1 MTSEIFAAQFNVQYC
16 IDIDIHTPPPRAG
29 ESPLAVPNEVT
40 RRGAAMPGD
49 RQPAQRGTSSS
60 AASKAPRVRPLG
72 LRPPEPPVSF
82 PRRAR
87 RAHMALFVTLAQV
100 AAGAPAPELPAL
112 YMTVSP
118 TSVLHLSPSSPETT
132 LAICKAHDNIRH
144 DYFRAMCARNKEQ
157 SSGWVLLDNAAW
169 VENTTLGVL
178 IAVTGPTALFQNRS
192 AICTAAALSQEAMPF
207 NSLDTVKKLLQKV
220 PSRPRVLRAHRARHR
235 SRARS
240 ARTARGSVHC
250 ARRDVARRAPVRQSD
265 SGLRQGS
272 DNTLTV
278 SDSPTVRQSDS
289 MTVSDSV

>member
-1 MTSEIFAAQFNVQYC
+1 MVTGTLPGRQEVGQRRRCCERTNAAVSRNQAP
-16 IDIDIHTPPPRAG
+16 TPPPRAG

-192 AICTAAALSQEAMPF
+192 AICTAAALLQEAMPF
-207 NSLDTVKKLLQKV
+207 NSLGQ
-220 PSRPRVLRAHRARHR
+220 PLRCPMCRSELSSPATSDELFRA
-235 SRARS
+235 
-240 ARTARGSVHC
+240 
-250 ARRDVARRAPVRQSD
+250 
-265 SGLRQGS
+265 
-272 DNTLTV
+272 
-278 SDSPTVRQSDS
+278 
-289 MTVSDSV
+289 